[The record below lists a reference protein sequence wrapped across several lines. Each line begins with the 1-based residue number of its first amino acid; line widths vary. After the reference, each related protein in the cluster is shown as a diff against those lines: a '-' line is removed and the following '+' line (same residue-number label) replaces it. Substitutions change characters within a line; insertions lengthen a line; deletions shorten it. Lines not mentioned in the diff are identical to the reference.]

1 MLGVCSGNPNSDTDL
16 QRCRARIYKRGGV
29 LHPDSHDSAS
39 STSTTITKL
48 AAAAAA
54 DKQWQP

>member
-16 QRCRARIYKRGGV
+16 QRCRGRIYKRGAV
-29 LHPDSHDSAS
+29 LLPDSHDSAS

-48 AAAAAA
+48 AAAAA
-54 DKQWQP
+54 DEQWQP